1 MHLAHPSPSKSF
13 AIRPLALAI
22 GLMASL
28 PFLIPV
34 HRLPVPSFESEWL
47 ALLLGVLGL
56 LAFIFSQS
64 GRHWQL
70 PPVAAAPLALAVLVA
85 LQAMLG
91 MLAYPGNGVVLA
103 SCLCWA
109 ALLAIAGR
117 SAAAALGRA
126 AMADTLAWWVLAGGC
141 ASALAGAFQAFG
153 WDALLQGAV
162 AAAPAP
168 GGGLYGNL
176 AQQNHFATQLA
187 LALGSALYLQR
198 RGLLG
203 RLACLLAA
211 APLACIA
218 LLSGSRSTLLY
229 FGWIA
234 VVLMA
239 AAAPAQRRRWTL
251 GLAAL
256 LACAALLWWLAAGQA
271 LPAPQLARFGAPG
284 AGLAP
289 RLFIWEQALRMA
301 AAQPWLGAGFDGFAH
316 ALVGQLREG
325 EAMWGVDQYAHNL
338 PLQLLA
344 VGGVAG
350 LAALAV
356 PALLWL
362 RRVALAP
369 ACPGR
374 LWGALLLG
382 VLAIHSLLEQPLY
395 YTYFLGLAAFIAGA
409 LDPAAI
415 GVRTTR
421 MARLALGLVLLLA
434 VAALG
439 KTGYDYQRLSYAFYS
454 VDAGDTGDAAH
465 RQLLRE
471 LQRTSLL
478 RPMAELIG
486 PDLLVRASAP
496 ARDRLALNT
505 RLLRFAPVGEVMY
518 RQAALLAEDGR
529 PLEAVAQFDRAARA
543 WPAELPQ
550 YLPRYAALAQQ
561 DPALYGALAAHAAYY
576 AERQPKGIQ

>member
-1 MHLAHPSPSKSF
+1 MLLAHSSPGKSF
-13 AIRPLALAI
+13 ADRPAMLAI

-28 PFLIPV
+28 PFLVPV

-56 LAFIFSQS
+56 LAFAFSQA
-64 GRHWQL
+64 GRHWRL

-85 LQAMLG
+85 LQAVLG
-91 MLAYPGNGVVLA
+91 LLAYTSNGVVLA

-109 ALLAIAGR
+109 ALLASAGR

-126 AMADTLAWWVLAGGC
+126 AVADTLAWWVLAGGC
-141 ASALAGAFQAFG
+141 ASALAGAFQYVG

-162 AAAPAP
+162 AAAPPP

-203 RLACLLAA
+203 PLACLLAA

-234 VVLMA
+234 VALL
-239 AAAPAQRRRWTL
+239 AAAPAQRRRWAL

-271 LPAPQLARFGAPG
+271 LPAPQLARFAAPG

-301 AAQPWLGAGFDGFAH
+301 AAQPWLGVGFDGFAH
-316 ALVGQLREG
+316 ALVGQLRDG

-415 GVRTTR
+415 SVRTTR
-421 MARLALGLVLLLA
+421 LARLALGLVLLLA
-434 VAALG
+434 LAALG
-439 KTGYDYQRLSYAFYS
+439 KTGHDYQRLSRAFYS
-454 VDAGDTGDAAH
+454 LDAGDTRDAAH

-486 PDLLVRASAP
+486 PELLVRANAP
-496 ARDRLALNT
+496 ARDKLALNT
-505 RLLRFAPVGEVMY
+505 RLLRFAPIGEVMY

-529 PLEAVAQFDRAARA
+529 PLEAIAQFERAARS
-543 WPAELPQ
+543 WPAELVR
-550 YLPRYAALAQQ
+550 YLPRYAALASQ
-561 DPALYGALAAHAAYY
+561 DPAIYGALAAHAAYY
-576 AERQPKGIQ
+576 AERQAKGIH